1 MHILIAPNAFK
12 NSINAIDA
20 ARAIESGLQQS
31 NLNCSTECFPIADGG
46 DGTGTLIIDKCNGRR
61 IYAEVQDPLGRK
73 ITTAFGVIEGGQTAI
88 IEMADS
94 SGLRLLK
101 TNELNPIKATSYG
114 TGELISLALD
124 KGIKKI
130 VIAMGGSATVDG
142 GAGILSALGVR
153 FLNRD
158 GQDISRLT
166 EKLIELDRIDITG
179 LDERIKHSELTILC
193 DVDNELLGPTGA
205 AAVFGPQKGAGPEEV
220 EKLELRL
227 KKMAEIV
234 FVQTGKGMATVKYG
248 GTAGGAAAG
257 LYACLNA
264 KLVNGIKYF
273 LELTNFNEALGRANL
288 VITGEGSLDVQTL
301 QGKGPFGVA
310 LAAKKKNLPV
320 IGIAGKIPL
329 QAQALMHEYFDILL
343 SICNE
348 PLDLPNALA
357 YTQENLMRTSKE
369 TGNLLAAGQLINNK
383 LV

>member
-1 MHILIAPNAFK
+1 
-12 NSINAIDA
+12 
-20 ARAIESGLQQS
+20 
-31 NLNCSTECFPIADGG
+31 
-46 DGTGTLIIDKCNGRR
+46 
-61 IYAEVQDPLGRK
+61 
-73 ITTAFGVIEGGQTAI
+73 
-88 IEMADS
+88 
-94 SGLRLLK
+94 LLK